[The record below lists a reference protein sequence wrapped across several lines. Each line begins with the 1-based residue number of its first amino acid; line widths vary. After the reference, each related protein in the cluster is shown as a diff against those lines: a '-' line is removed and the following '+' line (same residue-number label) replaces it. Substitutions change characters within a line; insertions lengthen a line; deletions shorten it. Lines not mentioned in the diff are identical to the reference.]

1 MCPLHKKVVY
11 HLKVI
16 IDNMLQETRFSMV
29 VTTKENGALVIN
41 NNGKERQ
48 RDDLVKNQAW

>member
-1 MCPLHKKVVY
+1 MCPLHKKAVY

-29 VTTKENGALVIN
+29 ATTKEKGALVIN
-41 NNGKERQ
+41 NKRHF
-48 RDDLVKNQAW
+48 KI